1 MAPRSSSKG
10 KSNRGKGEKNKK
22 REEKVL
28 VPSLVD
34 ITVTTPYETQVILK
48 GVSTDK
54 IIDVKRLLASHVDTC
69 HLTNYSLSHQVKI
82 PSVSMETKVV
92 TERLLITWVL
102 WW

>member
-10 KSNRGKGEKNKK
+10 KSNRGKGEKKK

-69 HLTNYSLSHQVKI
+69 HLTNYSLSHQVRSS
-82 PSVSMETKVV
+82 SVYIKTKVV
-92 TERLLITWVL
+92 TERLLLTWVL

>member
-1 MAPRSSSKG
+1 MAPRSSKG
-10 KSNRGKGEKNKK
+10 KPNRGKGEKKK
-22 REEKVL
+22 REDKVL

-82 PSVSMETKVV
+82 ISFHQTLK
-92 TERLLITWVL
+92 RDRDY
-102 WW
+102 